1 MHAFKDAFG
10 HMLYDF
16 MQGESVEDII
26 ERDDGFITVST
37 GPDIYFADFENWR
50 PAEQQAV
57 SRASGR
63 VLDIGCGAAR
73 HALYLQ
79 NRGFDVLG
87 IDTSPLAVFISQRR
101 GLKNARLHSIT
112 QVSAKLGEF
121 ETILMLG
128 NNFGLM
134 ANLSRA
140 RWLLRRFYS
149 MTPSTGRIIAGSS
162 DPYATDDVDHL
173 AYHARNKQ
181 RGRMAGQVRIRYR
194 YRRYKDSWF
203 DYLFVSKNEM
213 ENIIEG
219 TGWQVVEYLD
229 SEGSSY
235 IAIIEKQP

>member
-10 HMLYDF
+10 HMLYDY
-16 MQGESVEDII
+16 MQGESVKDVI
-26 ERDDGFITVST
+26 ERDDGLITVSI
-37 GPDIYFADFENWR
+37 GPEIYFAGIEDWR

-57 SRASGR
+57 NYASGR

-79 NRGFDVLG
+79 NQGLDVLG

-112 QVSAKLGEF
+112 QVSSKLGEF
-121 ETILMLG
+121 DTILMLG

-134 ANLSRA
+134 ANFSRA

-149 MTPSTGRIIAGSS
+149 MTPSTGRIIAASS
-162 DPYATDDVDHL
+162 DPYVTDDVDHL
-173 AYHARNKQ
+173 AYQAWNKQ

-203 DYLFVSKNEM
+203 DYLFVSKKEM

-229 SEGSSY
+229 SEGPLY
-235 IAIIEKQP
+235 IAIIEKQQ

>member
-26 ERDDGFITVST
+26 ERDDGFITVSL
-37 GPDIYFADFENWR
+37 GPDIYFSDFEDWR

-57 SRASGR
+57 NYASGR
-63 VLDIGCGAAR
+63 VLDIGCGTAR

-87 IDTSPLAVFISQRR
+87 IDTSPMALFVSQRR

-112 QVSAKLGEF
+112 QVSSKLGEF
-121 ETILMLG
+121 DTILMLG

-134 ANLSRA
+134 ANFSRA

-149 MTPSTGRIIAGSS
+149 MTPSTGRIIAASS

-181 RGRMAGQVRIRYR
+181 RGRMAGQVRIRFR
-194 YRRYKDSWF
+194 YRRYKDTWF
-203 DYLFVSKNEM
+203 DYLFVSKKEM
-213 ENIIEG
+213 DNIIEG
-219 TGWQVVEYLD
+219 TGWQVVEFLD
-229 SEGSSY
+229 SEGPRY
-235 IAIIEKQP
+235 IAIIEKQQ

>member
-16 MQGESVEDII
+16 MQGESVKDVI
-26 ERDDGFITVST
+26 ERDDGLIIVSI
-37 GPDIYFADFENWR
+37 GPEIYFSDFEDWQ
-50 PAEQQAV
+50 PAEQQAITY
-57 SRASGR
+57 ASGR

-79 NRGFDVLG
+79 NRGLDVLG

-101 GLKNARLHSIT
+101 GLLNARLCSIT
-112 QVSAKLGEF
+112 QVNSKMGEF
-121 ETILMLG
+121 DTILMLG

-149 MTPSTGRIIAGSS
+149 MMPSTGRIIAASS
-162 DPYATDDVDHL
+162 DPYATDDDDHL
-173 AYHARNKQ
+173 TYLAMNKE

-194 YRRYKDSWF
+194 YRRYKDTWF
-203 DYLFVSKNEM
+203 DYLFVSKKEM
-213 ENIIEG
+213 ENIVEG
-219 TGWQVVEYLD
+219 TGWQVVEFLD
-229 SEGSSY
+229 SEGPLY
-235 IAIIEKQP
+235 IAIIEKLH